1 MIEHFTELEG
11 VPKIEMHFKEAD
23 HIDDDEMEVFS
34 NVLPTV
40 SSFESISL
48 NFEGCSNIADSGVND
63 IAEALKQVQNMKCFE
78 LIIGGELI
86 TDFSIEALAAAAA
99 ECPKLE

>member
-1 MIEHFTELEG
+1 
-11 VPKIEMHFKEAD
+11 
-23 HIDDDEMEVFS
+23 
-34 NVLPTV
+34 
-40 SSFESISL
+40 
-48 NFEGCSNIADSGVND
+48 
-63 IAEALKQVQNMKCFE
+63 MKCFE